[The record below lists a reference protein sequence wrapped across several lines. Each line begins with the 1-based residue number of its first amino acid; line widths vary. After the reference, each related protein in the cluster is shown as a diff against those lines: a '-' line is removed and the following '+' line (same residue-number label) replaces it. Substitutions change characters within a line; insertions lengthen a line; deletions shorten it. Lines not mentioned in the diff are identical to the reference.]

1 MPSTYCDKA
10 LVPHSLSQ
18 LETLNDQFLQDT
30 AIDSPNQPERNDPWY
45 QMTETNSHPE
55 SQALFHVDEVFQN
68 AFAITTDE
76 DTASLHHVTAH
87 SLIPTSDV
95 DASQD
100 QHTDTSIGQ
109 DPTPAAQNG
118 NPLTT

>member
-30 AIDSPNQPERNDPWY
+30 AIDSPNQPERNDPLY